1 MTTRF
6 QVSQVSL
13 RRAGLLESDRTL
25 VIRGRFQ
32 RNNSWDDKARMAFID
47 TILVFGSC
55 APIFIIIDEETDD
68 EHVFDGAH
76 RLETLLDFFDNK
88 FPITKVNKS
97 DILDW
102 ESSALAEHEGK
113 YWKDLPKNLKAK
125 IREFVFDVNVIPNH
139 IAENPQ
145 NLATLW
151 VRLNN
156 SGKPLNEYEKYK
168 PVYNLF
174 YSFLDSKTGVWAKT
188 ILFKDDPAMSSENR
202 PINRRGEINE
212 LVMEMLALSEP
223 SLPTTFNSVKDLVYN
238 RWLREIFGTTFEVE
252 KNLLANKPALEIRVK
267 HLWTVFDFLTKK
279 GALPELKP
287 KKSGESSNTPNA
299 LVMQV
304 LIARI
309 AAQCPRYS
317 DLTRNEEDLI
327 EYVKHEVNTS
337 HAEHMAR
344 HGANSVNRSYQKK
357 LFEELNY
364 HILSLVRGNRE
375 HRVFS
380 PVAQRAKLEEQ
391 SGLCWHCS
399 KTIAETEV
407 HEGHHIRP
415 YAKGGGT
422 TPANLAVVHD
432 FCHKAIHA
440 K

>member
-1 MTTRF
+1 
-6 QVSQVSL
+6 
-13 RRAGLLESDRTL
+13 
-25 VIRGRFQ
+25 
-32 RNNSWDDKARMAFID
+32 MAFLD
-47 TILVFGSC
+47 TVLVYGSC
-55 APIFIIIDEETDD
+55 APIYIIVDEDAQE

-102 ESSALAEHEGK
+102 ESSALAEYAGL
-113 YWKDLPKNLKAK
+113 YWKDLPGPIKTK
-125 IREFVFDVNVIPNH
+125 IRDFTFDVNIISKVH
-139 IAENPQ
+139 AENPQ

-156 SGKPLNEYEKYK
+156 SGKPLNEYEKHT
-168 PVYNLF
+168 PVYNAF
-174 YSFLDSKTGVWAKT
+174 YSFLSAKTGAWAKT
-188 ILFKDDPAMSSENR
+188 ILFKDDPAMSNEKNK
-202 PINRRGEINE
+202 INQRGEINE

-223 SLPTTFNSVKDLVYN
+223 STPTTFKSVKDLVYN
-238 RWLREIFGTTFEVE
+238 RWLRETFGTTFEVE
-252 KNLLANKPALEIRVK
+252 KNLLANKPALESRMK

-279 GALPELKP
+279 GSLPELKP
-287 KKSGESSNTPNA
+287 KKRGESSNTPNA
-299 LVMQV
+299 LVTQV

-317 DLTRNEEDLI
+317 DLTRNEEDLV

-337 HAEHMAR
+337 QSERMAR
-344 HGANSVNRSYQKK
+344 YGATSVNRSYQKQ
-357 LFEELNY
+357 LFEDMDYN
-364 HILSLVRGNRE
+364 ILSLVRENRE

-380 PVAQRAKLEEQ
+380 PAAQRAKLEEQ
-391 SGLCWHCS
+391 SGLCWHCN

-415 YAKGGGT
+415 YAKGGRT
-422 TPANLAVVHD
+422 TPDNLGVVHD